1 MLWVMPDNKKKTLR
15 DSTFMRWAVLVL
27 ASSVMFMNYYFYD
40 APNTLKDLLEK
51 QLGWSSTDYGFFNS
65 AYSVPNVFLL
75 MAVLGGIILDKW
87 GIRKTGFLF
96 TALMALGGLV
106 TAYGATAYFND
117 GGFGYGLASMGPWGP
132 SLVCMSFGFFL
143 FGLGAETSIVVLSKI
158 VVKWFK
164 GKEMALALG
173 LNLAIGRLGSA
184 LAMNLTPKLTE
195 PTWNFGIW
203 VGAGLM
209 ILGFFLYLAYMGID
223 FKLDKQLNE
232 AMDMDPE
239 EEFRLAHLKELVT
252 DKSVLYITALCVT
265 FYSAIFPFL
274 KYAPDLLMNKFG
286 MERAIAGEVSS
297 YLVFGTIALTPL
309 FGWVTDTKGKTATL
323 MYIGSAL
330 LIVSHGLFALTS
342 VSPYVPLFTLGVA
355 FSLVPAAMWPAVAKI
370 VKDSRL
376 GTAYGFMFSVQNL
389 GLFAFPI
396 LIGKVLDASN
406 PGVAAAKKAGEQAVY
421 DYTNPMLVFA
431 ACGVAGLIFA
441 FLLKREDKVSGYGLE
456 QPNKQD

>member
-1 MLWVMPDNKKKTLR
+1 MPDNSKTLR
-15 DSTFMRWAVLVL
+15 DSAVMRWAVLVL

-51 QLGWSSTDYGFFNS
+51 NLGWSSTDFGFFNS
-65 AYSVPNVFLL
+65 AYSVPNVFML
-75 MAVLGGIILDKW
+75 MAVLGGIICDKW

-96 TALMALGGLV
+96 TLLMAAGGVV
-106 TAYGATAYFND
+106 TAYGATGYFND
-117 GGFGYGLASMGPWGP
+117 GGMGHGVASMFPWSA
-132 SLVCMSFGFFL
+132 SLVMMSFGFFL

-164 GKEMALALG
+164 GREMALALG

-184 LAMNLTPKLTE
+184 LAMNVTPKLTE

-209 ILGFFLYLAYMGID
+209 VLGFVLYLVYIGFD
-223 FKLDKQLNE
+223 FKLDAQINE
-232 AMDMDPE
+232 AMEPE

-286 MERAIAGEVSS
+286 MEREIAGEVSS
-297 YLVFGTIALTPL
+297 YLVFGTIFLTPL
-309 FGWVTDTKGKTATL
+309 FGWITDTKGKTATL

-330 LIVSHGLFALTS
+330 LIVSHGLFALTT
-342 VSPYVPLFTLGVA
+342 VPPYLPLFTLGVA

-370 VKDSRL
+370 VGDTRL

-389 GLFAFPI
+389 GLFVFPI

-406 PGVAAAKKAGEQAVY
+406 PGVAAAKKAGEQVVY

-431 ACGVAGLIFA
+431 ACGVAGLVFA